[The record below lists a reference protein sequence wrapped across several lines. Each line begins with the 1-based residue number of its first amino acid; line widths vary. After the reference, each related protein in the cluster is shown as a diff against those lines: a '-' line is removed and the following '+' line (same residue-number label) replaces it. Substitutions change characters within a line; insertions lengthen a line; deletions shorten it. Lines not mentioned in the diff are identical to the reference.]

1 MYSLCQFALD
11 IQAPWTTWKRRPC
24 FGGIWMATVG
34 VLTANSLGCAVGP
47 RPPSFKAPPGA
58 AIRSRSRSTGTLAG
72 LLIVFGGVGQP
83 GGAVRVLG
91 SIDDGGLRSFW
102 RISQDFIL
110 APDGKFV
117 GE

>member
-1 MYSLCQFALD
+1 
-11 IQAPWTTWKRRPC
+11 
-24 FGGIWMATVG
+24 
-34 VLTANSLGCAVGP
+34 
-47 RPPSFKAPPGA
+47 
-58 AIRSRSRSTGTLAG
+58 
-72 LLIVFGGVGQP
+72 VFGGVGQP